1 MKTNQ
6 IHGLNVICMML
17 LIEEFSLAVE
27 KFLNRMVELEK
38 SYKMVEEVKID
49 FENKIVDKN
58 ENLFSYH
65 KSGFKRHEKIQ
76 KNVFG
81 D

>member
-1 MKTNQ
+1 M
-6 IHGLNVICMML
+6 

-27 KFLNRMVELEK
+27 KLLNRMVELEE
-38 SYKMVEEVKID
+38 SYKMVERIKID
-49 FENKIVDKN
+49 FENKIVDKKQ
-58 ENLFSYH
+58 NLFSNH
-65 KSGFKRHEKIQ
+65 KSGFKRHKTIQ